1 LDCAF
6 MRPRSQWRDRWRIW
20 RYGQFS
26 GVSRLS
32 RHERNDDPD
41 GLGDYNHFQFGSI
54 YWTPTTGAHEVHG
67 AIRDKWSSLSW
78 ERTALGYPV
87 SDETDE
93 VDGSGRFN
101 LFQHG
106 SIHWARSSGAVT
118 VNTDPTT
125 LLGPQ
130 LGGTDQPGG
139 DVSNFNLTAA
149 NPGPKQVVVT

>member
-1 LDCAF
+1 
-6 MRPRSQWRDRWRIW
+6 MR
-20 RYGQFS
+20 
-26 GVSRLS
+26 
-32 RHERNDDPD
+32 
-41 GLGDYNHFQFGSI
+41 
-54 YWTPTTGAHEVHG
+54 G
-67 AIRDKWSSLSW
+67 AIRDKWSSLGW
-78 ERTALGYPV
+78 ERSALGYPV

-118 VNTDPTT
+118 VNTDPTA